1 MNRMSHAGSVFA
13 GPTQYGKGEKG
24 SCGQSLHF
32 GRTTQCSFIQRSNLV
47 WVRIPAA
54 SFAFFLC
61 FLRVFGLP
69 VLTSVE
75 RISFS
80 SIEGLELTSPFCP
93 QSMTHLPPAT
103 SNGTRNQIRCQ
114 SRFSQKLFVKLKF
127 VQSSLRQLAHFHDTF
142 CEIALMCTSH
152 LWVAGGYSASA
163 GDETVFRA
171 L

>member
-1 MNRMSHAGSVFA
+1 MRAKSAFWTYYAVFVHS
-13 GPTQYGKGEKG
+13 KIEF
-24 SCGQSLHF
+24 SLGAHS
-32 GRTTQCSFIQRSNLV
+32 RSFL
-47 WVRIPAA
+47 RI
-54 SFAFFLC
+54 FLC

-80 SIEGLELTSPFCP
+80 SIEGLELTSPFSP